1 MVIPPFPQLESMGLR
16 VYLIRHITFF
26 ADIHFLL
33 FLLYPISLC
42 QAAAKAE

>member
-1 MVIPPFPQLESMGLR
+1 MMIPPFPQLESMGLR
-16 VYLIRHITFF
+16 VYLISHIKCL